1 MKNKF
6 KCTQNPYNDILLLI
20 KVHFFLFAQKKSEYD
35 SRQLVQKLGEWVEF

>member
-20 KVHFFLFAQKKSEYD
+20 KVHFFVYQKKKQKSEYY
-35 SRQLVQKLGEWVEF
+35 SRQLAQKVGE